1 MKRISFEHDLK
12 KLNKIIAEICNKNT
26 WESKRKDI
34 CSHAYQNMETQIMIS
49 VLFMEK
55 KTSEAVTRM
64 KYTHHNHINS
74 ASDLQVDFLSIQS
87 FRQYLPPNCHYS
99 LPCTSLLHKIS
110 AQISMYIHALW
121 SGPTVFHCQ
130 SNNNMTGLIL
140 KSIADTWHV
149 TVFNSVNVKL
159 YFRWCHFLEKVHL
172 VNPFFWTHSFN
183 KINIKTCIQPCIQ
196 SEIYIK
202 INTNFLG
209 L

>member
-74 ASDLQVDFLSIQS
+74 ASDLQVDYLSIQS
-87 FRQYLPPNCHYS
+87 FRQYLPPNCATIVCHVHHFCIKS
-99 LPCTSLLHKIS
+99 LPRSACTSMRSDQGLQFS
-110 AQISMYIHALW
+110 
-121 SGPTVFHCQ
+121 TVSQ
-130 SNNNMTGLIL
+130 TI
-140 KSIADTWHV
+140 TW
-149 TVFNSVNVKL
+149 L
-159 YFRWCHFLEKVHL
+159 A
-172 VNPFFWTHSFN
+172 
-183 KINIKTCIQPCIQ
+183 
-196 SEIYIK
+196 
-202 INTNFLG
+202 
-209 L
+209 